1 LAARRADVNRKQGIA
16 AMRTLLSW
24 STGKD
29 SAWAL
34 HALRQRGHVSVVG
47 LVTTINE
54 AFDRVA
60 MHGVRR
66 ELLEAQAKAAGLPL
80 HVLPIPY
87 PCPNEVYER
96 VMGTFV
102 AQAAVE
108 GVEAF
113 AFGDLFLEDIRRY
126 RETRLAGTGI
136 APLFPLWGLD
146 TAELARDMIAGGLE
160 AYLTCVDPRK
170 LPPSFAGRRFDLD
183 LLADLPAGIDPCAE
197 NGEFHTFACAG
208 PMFSRAIRV
217 EVGETVTRDGFVFS
231 DLAPTVARDPSPL
244 GEKVPEGR
252 MRGPSAAHSPLTSS
266 AE

>member
-1 LAARRADVNRKQGIA
+1 
-16 AMRTLLSW
+16 MRTLLSW

-34 HALRQRGHVSVVG
+34 HTLRRQPDVTVVG

-66 ELLEAQAKAAGLPL
+66 ELLEAQAEAAGLPL
-80 HVLPIPY
+80 HVLPIPN

-96 VMGTFV
+96 IMGAFV
-102 AQAAVE
+102 ARQAAK
-108 GVEAF
+108 GVEAM

-126 RETRLAGTGI
+126 RETRLAGSGI

-146 TAELARDMIAGGLE
+146 TAGLARDMIGGGLE
-160 AYLTCVDPRK
+160 AYISCVDPRK
-170 LPPSFAGRRFDLD
+170 LPAHFAGRRFDLD
-183 LLADLPAGIDPCAE
+183 LLSELPADVDPCAE

-208 PMFSRAIRV
+208 PMFARPISV
-217 EVGETVTRDGFVFS
+217 EVGETVTRDGFVFC
-231 DLAPTVARDPSPL
+231 DLIPSPHATSAW
-244 GEKVPEGR
+244 GEG
-252 MRGPSAAHSPLTSS
+252 
-266 AE
+266 